1 MPNIDFSLKIHDNA
15 FGNDEI
21 PDSSFS
27 FMNTDTSMDFYLA
40 SPAERTKS
48 PEINGNQP
56 HENAKESSR
65 DRFSPPLTMNDHVM
79 HPLDLSNTIYPY
91 PSYVLTYQHQQSLRN
106 TDIENGSHHHPDI
119 FQPYR
124 PDTDSDFTRRPLGSP
139 ESPSLSSSPHGS
151 IESSRLPFGAPTAV
165 SPSLVSPR
173 SIADSIPD
181 SSLTQSYGVYH
192 DPVYSRTQSM
202 GMQDMNMGTGNIFL
216 TGPGLN
222 MVAGFPYPTSM
233 VSQQG
238 LKAGPMRNI
247 KRRIREKKLKEE
259 DVTDDDDDDSSKG
272 LGLTNENEDQVP
284 APNKREDV
292 RRARIESEQRRRDE
306 LREGFKRLKD
316 VLPMANQRSS
326 KSSLLDR
333 SVAHIEAI
341 EGANR
346 YLLAQLKEQQKECAK
361 LREILHG
368 EVMPKNASD
377 SPDQQ
382 LSIPIIGENFYF
394 SA

>member
-1 MPNIDFSLKIHDNA
+1 MPGIDFSLKIHDNA
-15 FGNDEI
+15 FGNNEI

-40 SPAERTKS
+40 SPTELTKS
-48 PEINGNQP
+48 PETKGNQP
-56 HENAKESSR
+56 NEHAKESSH
-65 DRFSPPLTMNDHVM
+65 DRFSSPLTMNDHVTQ
-79 HPLDLSNTIYPY
+79 PLDLSNTIYPY
-91 PSYVLTYQHQQSLRN
+91 PSYPLTYQHQQSLCN
-106 TDIENGSHHHPDI
+106 TDIEEGSHHHPDI

-124 PDTDSDFTRRPLGSP
+124 PNSDSKFTKRLLGSP

-151 IESSRLPFGAPTAV
+151 IESSRLSFGASTAV

-173 SIADSIPD
+173 SISGSIPD

-192 DPVYSRTQSM
+192 GPVYSRTHSM
-202 GMQDMNMGTGNIFL
+202 GMQDMSMSKGNIFP
-216 TGPGLN
+216 TGPGLS

-247 KRRIREKKLKEE
+247 KRPTREKKLKEE
-259 DVTDDDDDDSSKG
+259 DVTDDEDDDSSKG
-272 LGLTNENEDQVP
+272 LGLTNENEDQ
-284 APNKREDV
+284 APVSDKREDV

-316 VLPMANQRSS
+316 ALPITNQRSS

-333 SVAHIEAI
+333 SHIEAI

-346 YLLAQLKEQQKECAK
+346 YLVAQIKEQQKECAK

-368 EVMPKNASD
+368 EVMQKNASD
-377 SPDQQ
+377 SPDRRGHRHP
-382 LSIPIIGENFYF
+382 L
-394 SA
+394 

>member
-1 MPNIDFSLKIHDNA
+1 MPDIDFSLKIHDNA

-27 FMNTDTSMDFYLA
+27 FLNTDTSMDFYLA
-40 SPAERTKS
+40 SPIERTKS

-56 HENAKESSR
+56 NENAKESSH

-79 HPLDLSNTIYPY
+79 QPLDLSNTIYSY
-91 PSYVLTYQHQQSLRN
+91 PSYALTYQHQQSLCN

-124 PDTDSDFTRRPLGSP
+124 PNTDSDFTKRPLGSP

-151 IESSRLPFGAPTAV
+151 IESSRLSFGALTAV

-173 SIADSIPD
+173 SISDSIPD
-181 SSLTQSYGVYH
+181 SSPTQSYGVYH
-192 DPVYSRTQSM
+192 GPVYSRTQSM
-202 GMQDMNMGTGNIFL
+202 GMQDMGMGTGNIFT
-216 TGPGLN
+216 TGPGLS

-247 KRRIREKKLKEE
+247 RRRTREKKLKEE
-259 DVTDDDDDDSSKG
+259 DVTDDDDDDDDSSKG

-284 APNKREDV
+284 VSNKREDV

-316 VLPMANQRSS
+316 ALPTTNQRSS
-326 KSSLLDR
+326 KSSLLNR
-333 SVAHIEAI
+333 SHIEAM

-346 YLLAQLKEQQKECAK
+346 YLLAQLKEQQKECSK

-368 EVMPKNASD
+368 EVMQKNASD
-377 SPDQQ
+377 SPDQRDHRHP
-382 LSIPIIGENFYF
+382 L
-394 SA
+394 